1 MPDIGVSD
9 MPARQKVPPPAK
21 SRRTA
26 WVIVI
31 IMSTLFVL
39 ALLGTIWGFV
49 RQAHIF
55 MAAKVTNHATA
66 PATTGAP
73 PRVGAAATITLAPGA
88 RIVSATTD
96 AGKLVLHVATPA
108 GGEVEIIDLAS
119 GKLTGQVKT
128 APP

>member
-9 MPARQKVPPPAK
+9 MPAHQETPRPATN
-21 SRRTA
+21 RRTA

-31 IMSTLFVL
+31 IMSALLVL
-39 ALLGTIWGFV
+39 ALLGAVWGFV

-55 MAAKVTNHATA
+55 MTGRAA
-66 PATTGAP
+66 AP
-73 PRVGAAATITLAPGA
+73 PQAGAVITLAPGA
-88 RIVSATTD
+88 RIVSVTTE
-96 AGKLVLHVATPA
+96 AGKLVLHVATPTGA
-108 GGEVEIIDLAS
+108 EVEIIDLAS

>member
-1 MPDIGVSD
+1 MPIHQE
-9 MPARQKVPPPAK
+9 APPPAT

-31 IMSTLFVL
+31 IMSGLFVL

-49 RQAHIF
+49 RQAHIL
-55 MAAKVTNHATA
+55 MAATATA
-66 PATTGAP
+66 PSGP
-73 PRVGAAATITLAPGA
+73 QAAATITLAPGA
-88 RIVSATTD
+88 RIVSVTTE
-96 AGKLVLHVATPA
+96 AGKLVLHVATPT

-128 APP
+128 TPP